1 MSRHLPEAV
10 RPVALFAFITGW
22 RVSEILGLTWRQV
35 DFGASTVRLEL
46 GTTKNAECRTF
57 HSRRSS
63 AALLEAQRECTAAV
77 HAKTDRII
85 PRVFHR
91 DGDPIKSF
99 RGESQRPRR
108 PPLLTFAEGGPAGLP
123 TDRRTVDRPTAPRTY
138 EKP

>member
-1 MSRHLPEAV
+1 VSRHLPEAV

-35 DFGASTVRLEL
+35 HFGASTVRLEL
-46 GTTKNAECRTF
+46 GTTKNGERRTF

-77 HAKTDRII
+77 HAKMDRII

-91 DGDPIKSF
+91 DGDPIRDLRSAPAH
-99 RGESQRPRR
+99 RQEPR
-108 PPLLTFAEGGPAGLP
+108 
-123 TDRRTVDRPTAPRTY
+123 DRPVPLV
-138 EKP
+138 